1 MQSNED
7 SGAWL
12 VGMGIAPPVWKMGR
26 PHQERVGVPGRK
38 VHVSSQDQAW
48 QTVLSW
54 EQAVWCK
61 GRGTGTGVGGMG

>member
-1 MQSNED
+1 
-7 SGAWL
+7 
-12 VGMGIAPPVWKMGR
+12 MGR